1 MSSQP
6 LFEKVLSAVLTT
18 AAATIAIVLVV
29 REVRQPAN
37 AELKPRYIDSW
48 QMITRVGTRIGSPT
62 APLQLIEF
70 TDIQCPYCRQF
81 HSRYA
86 AFSAANPDKVSLVI
100 LHFPLE
106 IHSLARVGAH
116 AIECANAAGRLMPF
130 LDLAF
135 ELQDSLAAVGWTQIA
150 VRAGITDTTTFD
162 RCRTAG
168 LGAEKIARALH
179 LGDSLKITGTPTLV
193 VNGWLFP
200 SPPADSLLT
209 RALASAES
217 GRRFRP

>member
-1 MSSQP
+1 MSSQSV
-6 LFEKVLSAVLTT
+6 LEKVLSAILTT

-29 REVRQPAN
+29 REVRSPTN
-37 AELKPRYIDSW
+37 VEIKPRYVDAW
-48 QMITRVGTRIGSPT
+48 QELTSAGTRIGSPA
-62 APLQLIEF
+62 APLQLLEF
-70 TDIQCPYCRQF
+70 TDIQCPYCRKF

-106 IHSLARVGAH
+106 SHSLARGGAH
-116 AIECANAAGRLMPF
+116 AIECANAAGHLVPF

-135 ELQDSLAAVGWTQIA
+135 ELQDSLTAVGWTQIA
-150 VRAGITDTTTFD
+150 FRAGISDTTSFG
-162 RCRTAG
+162 RCRAAE

-179 LGDSLKITGTPTLV
+179 LGDSLKITGTPTLL

-200 SPPADSLLT
+200 SPPADSLLA